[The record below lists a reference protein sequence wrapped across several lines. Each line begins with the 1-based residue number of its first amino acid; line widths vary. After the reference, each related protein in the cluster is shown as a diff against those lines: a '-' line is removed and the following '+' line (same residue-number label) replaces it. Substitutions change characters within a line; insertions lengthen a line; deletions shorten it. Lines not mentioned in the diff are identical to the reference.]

1 MSVYHGK
8 CTDCGE
14 VSSLE
19 RIDEERLCFECAT
32 KFYDSVVLEAVKP
45 VDQDDARKYDYYS
58 DWTVGY

>member
-8 CTDCGE
+8 CTNCGE

-19 RIDEERLCFECAT
+19 QVEDEKFCFICYEVFFDGLDA
-32 KFYDSVVLEAVKP
+32 SVSKP

-58 DWTVGY
+58 DWSAY